1 MQIQVLSI
9 EVNNATSKAGK
20 PYEQLVIAYKD
31 LGNGG
36 KVASKT
42 IMPFGFQKDTFVTL
56 KNAKPVEVFDIDV
69 QKNEAGY
76 NDWIHAK
83 KGVASNA
90 TSTNVSQST
99 GQQSSSGGTTTSKGG
114 WETPEE
120 RAKKQIYIV
129 RQSSISAAVN
139 ALSVGVKTGPKAVE
153 VIEYAREL
161 ESYVFESDKAQ
172 AVAGKDVGS
181 IEDLEED
188 PIVF

>member
-1 MQIQVLSI
+1 MNIQVLSV
-9 EVNNATSKAGK
+9 EVTNQTSKAGK
-20 PYEQLVIAYKD
+20 PYEQLVVAYKD
-31 LGNGG
+31 LSNGG

-56 KNAKPVEVFDIDV
+56 KQAKPVDVYEVDV

-83 KGVASNA
+83 KGAVASAQANIVTAQASA
-90 TSTNVSQST
+90 TSSVQ
-99 GQQSSSGGTTTSKGG
+99 SKGG

-139 ALSVGVKTGPKAVE
+139 ALSVAAKKHPTSEE
-153 VIEYAREL
+153 VIAYARQL
-161 ESYVFESDKAQ
+161 EEYVFESGDAK
-172 AVAGKDVGS
+172 AVARKDVGT
-181 IEDLEED
+181 IETIDEDL
-188 PIVF
+188 PY